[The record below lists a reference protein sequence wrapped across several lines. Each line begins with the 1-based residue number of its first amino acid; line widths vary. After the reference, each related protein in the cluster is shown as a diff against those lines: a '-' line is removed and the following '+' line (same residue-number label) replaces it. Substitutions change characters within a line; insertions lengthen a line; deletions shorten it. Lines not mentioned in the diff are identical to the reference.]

1 LTTFSENMQI
11 SDQEQTQRALQI
23 EHLLGSLREH
33 DVRVWLDGER
43 IRVSAPSG
51 VLTAEQ
57 RAQIES
63 HKEQIR
69 EYLRLSGDR
78 AEPAEVAFD
87 AGSVAGEFPLSF
99 AQQRLWFLDRL
110 DPGNTEYNIAAS
122 YEIRGPF
129 DRAALEQSL
138 NDLVRYQPS
147 LRTVFVDRDG
157 QPLQIVQDYAP
168 CTLDFV
174 DLSAAEP
181 SQRQTEFEQHFH
193 RIARAAFDLA
203 AGPLFRAAV
212 VSLEPMTH
220 RVLFCLHHIVAD
232 NWSMGI
238 ALAELAARY
247 EAHRE
252 QRAPN
257 IVPSSTHYGEYAR
270 HEQERLVGA
279 ELGRL
284 LTFWT
289 AQLAGAPAV
298 LELPTDRPRPA
309 RQTHNGAAISVV
321 FSQEISEALRAFARQ
336 ERSTLYPVLLAVFG
350 VILAR
355 YSGHNDVVVGSPFAN
370 RATSDLEQVVGLFVS
385 TLPVRVQV
393 DPAASGRK
401 LVGHLREVLLA
412 AQSHQDLPFEKL
424 VEALRPQRSLASS
437 PIFQVVFALQ
447 NTPLSSTFELVSTG
461 AMYDLS
467 LFMRDTP
474 TGIAG
479 ALEYNTDLF
488 DHETIERLAGHFRQ
502 LAEALVA
509 DPDVPVGQMPMI
521 TPAERALIVESWN
534 ATSTDYPRDASIG
547 SLFDQVAAGH
557 PDAIAI
563 STAEPSGEPCA
574 AASLT
579 YRALSTAAERLAERL
594 AASGVRPGAL
604 VGIFLDRSIA
614 AVVAMLA
621 ILKRGAAYV
630 PLDTRDPAA
639 RSAEIVR
646 DAGIATVIASRTHPL
661 TNEFHAEGL
670 ILIEDELCADASSPA
685 EAAELTVDA
694 GCLAY
699 AMFTSGTTGKPK
711 GVCVT
716 HRSIVRL
723 VRNTNYAEFG
733 PDERILQFAP
743 LAFDAATLE
752 IWGALL
758 NGGHLV
764 VYPRRLPS
772 ARELAGSLR
781 EHGITT
787 LWLTAGFFHHMVENE
802 LAALAQVRRV
812 LSGGDVLSPNHVQR
826 LLDAKVEGTVINGYG
841 PTENTTF
848 TTCHVM
854 RPGERLVGPVPIGR
868 PISNTRVYILDPV
881 GQPVPIGVAG
891 ELYAGGDGVA
901 QGYVGNPA
909 ETSRRFVADPFDPK
923 GGGRLYHTGDLARWR
938 PDGTVEFLG
947 RLDRQVKVRGFRIE
961 LEEIEGAL
969 RDLPQIQDAVVVARR
984 DEAGINVLVAYLV
997 PREDK
1002 EIDQAFVR
1010 RHLSAIL
1017 PDYMMPGAMVVLSAL
1032 PLTVNGKLDRAAL
1045 PEPTTQVHTS
1055 NVVEPR
1061 TVLETQLHA
1070 IWEKLLGYSG
1080 FGMTDNFF
1088 DLGGHSLLAIRLFAQ
1103 IERIFGV
1110 RLPVSTLFQAPTL
1123 AQLAAML
1130 EHQGL
1135 APRWTSLVAIQ
1146 PEGTKPPLF
1155 LVPGLG
1161 GNVVCYNRLARLLG
1175 TDQPVY
1181 GLQSRGLDGKE
1192 QPFERIEPMAAH
1204 YINEIR
1210 RVQPR
1215 GPYHLGGTCFGGLVA
1230 YEMAQ
1235 QLRAQGEDVPF
1246 LMLLESW
1253 PPSRYLFLFDK
1264 IRLYSSHLRFVI
1276 SATKRNLQ
1284 EIAALS
1290 PRVMLGALRKRLGIL
1305 GEIVEQR
1312 DVYRGDRS
1320 TMYVDAV
1327 STANHR
1333 AYIHYKPRPYVGRLL
1348 LVIASAREF
1357 RGPDTRRWWRGLAP
1371 SGYIQREIPVT
1382 SSGPLLIS
1390 PHVEG
1395 LAEWMREALRHSES
1409 SGIRAETQPESPAV
1423 PASAA

>member
-1 LTTFSENMQI
+1 MQI
-11 SDQEQTQRALQI
+11 GDQVQAQGPLQI
-23 EHLLGSLREH
+23 EHLLSSLSEQ

-51 VLTAEQ
+51 VLTAER
-57 RAQIES
+57 RAQIEL

-69 EYLRLSGDR
+69 EYLRSLGEP
-78 AEPAEVAFD
+78 AEPAERVFD
-87 AGSVAGEFPLSF
+87 ACSVAGEFPLSS

-110 DPGNTEYNIAAS
+110 DPGNTEYNIAAA
-122 YEIRGPF
+122 YEIRGPL
-129 DRAALEQSL
+129 DCAAMERAL
-138 NDLVRYQPS
+138 NDLVRHQPS
-147 LRTVFVDRDG
+147 MRTVFVDHEG
-157 QPLQIVQDYAP
+157 QPLQIVRDYVP
-168 CTLDFV
+168 SSLEFV
-174 DLSAAEP
+174 DLSVAEP
-181 SQRQTEFEQHFH
+181 SQRKAEFERHFR
-193 RIARAAFDLA
+193 RIALAPFDLA
-203 AGPLFRAAV
+203 AGPPYRAAV
-212 VSLEPMTH
+212 VSLEPTTH
-220 RVLFCLHHIVAD
+220 RVLLCLHHIIAD

-238 ALAELAARY
+238 ALAELGVRY

-257 IVPSSTHYGEYAR
+257 IVPLSTHYGEYAR
-270 HEQERLVGA
+270 HEQERLTGA

-284 LTFWT
+284 LAFWK

-298 LELPTDRPRPA
+298 LDLPIDRPRPA
-309 RQTHNGAAISVV
+309 RQTHNGAVINVV
-321 FSQEISEALRAFARQ
+321 LSQEISEALRAFARQ

-355 YSGHNDVVVGSPFAN
+355 YAGHNDVVVGSPFAN
-370 RATSDLEQVVGLFVS
+370 RATSALEQVVGLFVS

-412 AQSHQDLPFEKL
+412 VQSHQDLPFEKL
-424 VEALRPQRSLASS
+424 VEALRPQRSLANS

-447 NTPLSSTFELVSTG
+447 NTPLSSMFELASTG

-474 TGIAG
+474 TGIIG
-479 ALEYNTDLF
+479 SLEYNTDLF
-488 DHETIERLAGHFRQ
+488 DRETMERLAGHFRQ
-502 LAEALVA
+502 IAEALVA
-509 DPDVPVGQMPMI
+509 DPDVPVGQMPMV
-521 TPAERALIVESWN
+521 TPAERALIVENWN
-534 ATSTDYPRDASIG
+534 ATATGYPREASIG
-547 SLFDQVAAGH
+547 SLFDEVAAAH

-563 STAEPSGEPCA
+563 STAEPSDEPCA
-574 AASLT
+574 SVSLT
-579 YRALSTAAERLAERL
+579 YRALSTAAARVADRL
-594 AASGVRPGAL
+594 AADGVRPGDL
-604 VGIFLDRSIA
+604 VGIYLDRSIA

-630 PLDTRDPAA
+630 PLDTRDPAG

-661 TNEFHAEGL
+661 TNEIHAEGI
-670 ILIEDELCADASSPA
+670 ILIEDALCANSISPA
-685 EAAELTVDA
+685 ETLEVAVDA
-694 GCLAY
+694 GSLAY
-699 AMFTSGTTGKPK
+699 VMFTSGTTGKPK

-752 IWGALL
+752 IWGAML

-772 ARELAGSLR
+772 SRELAESLR
-781 EHGITT
+781 EHGITM

-802 LAALAQVRRV
+802 LTALAQVRCV

-826 LLDAKVEGTVINGYG
+826 LLDAKKQGTVINGYG

-854 RPGERLVGPVPIGR
+854 RPGEKLLGSVLIGR
-868 PISNTRVYILDPV
+868 PISNTRVYILDPI

-901 QGYVGNPA
+901 QGYVGNPV
-909 ETSRRFVADPFDPK
+909 ETSLRFVADSFDPT
-923 GGGRLYHTGDLARWR
+923 GSGRLYRTGDLARWR

-961 LEEIEGAL
+961 LEEIEGSL
-969 RDLPQIQDAVVVARR
+969 RDLPQIKDASVIARR
-984 DEAGINVLVAYLV
+984 DEAGINVLIAYLV
-997 PREDK
+997 PREDR

-1010 RHLSAIL
+1010 RHLSAVL
-1017 PDYMMPGAMVVLSAL
+1017 PDYMMPNSMVVLSAL
-1032 PLTVNGKLDRAAL
+1032 PLTANGKLDRAAL
-1045 PEPTTQVHTS
+1045 PEPTTQVHGT

-1080 FGMTDNFF
+1080 FGMSDNFF

-1103 IERIFGV
+1103 IERIFGI

-1130 EHQGL
+1130 EQQGL
-1135 APRWTSLVAIQ
+1135 VPRWSSLVAIQ
-1146 PEGTKPPLF
+1146 PEGTRPPLF

-1175 TDQPVY
+1175 ANQPVY

-1192 QPFERIEPMAAH
+1192 PPFERIEPMAAH
-1204 YINEIR
+1204 YIDEIR
-1210 RVQPR
+1210 RVQPQ

-1235 QLRAQGEDVPF
+1235 QLRAQGEAVPF

-1264 IRLYSSHLRFVI
+1264 IRLYSSHIRFLV
-1276 SATKRNLQ
+1276 SATKRNLR
-1284 EIAALS
+1284 ELVSLS
-1290 PRVMLGALRKRLGIL
+1290 PGVMLGALRKRLGIL
-1305 GEIVEQR
+1305 GEIIEQR
-1312 DVYRGDRS
+1312 DVYRGDRA

-1333 AYIHYKPRPYVGRLL
+1333 AYIHYKPRPYDGRLL

-1357 RGPDTRRWWRGLAP
+1357 RGPDTRRWWRELAP
-1371 SGYIQREIPVT
+1371 SGFVQREIPVT

-1390 PHVEG
+1390 PHVEV
-1395 LAEWMREALRHSES
+1395 LAEWMREALCETDASNASNIRSEPQAKAH
-1409 SGIRAETQPESPAV
+1409 IAT
-1423 PASAA
+1423 ASAH

>member
-1 LTTFSENMQI
+1 MQI
-11 SDQEQTQRALQI
+11 NKKGDGEDLQVKQ
-23 EHLLGSLREH
+23 LLGLLREQ
-33 DVRVWLDGER
+33 DVRVWLDGKR
-43 IRVSAPSG
+43 IRVSAPTG
-51 VLTAEQ
+51 VLTEEH

-63 HKEQIR
+63 HKERIR
-69 EYLRLSGDR
+69 AHLSAL
-78 AEPAEVAFD
+78 AEQADDANAKFD
-87 AGSVAGEFPLSF
+87 ASRVEGEFPLSY

-110 DPGNTEYNIAAS
+110 EPGNCAYNIAA
-122 YEIRGPF
+122 YHEIRGPL
-129 DRAALEQSL
+129 DRAALERAL
-138 NDLVRYQPS
+138 EDLVRNQPA
-147 LRTVFVDRDG
+147 LRTTFNDRDG
-157 QPLQIVQDYAP
+157 RPMQIVQP
-168 CTLDFV
+168 FVSCHLELV
-174 DLSAAEP
+174 DLSSVDPLERENEFGRIH
-181 SQRQTEFEQHFH
+181 RQV
-193 RIARAAFDLA
+193 ALSPFDLA
-203 AGPLFRAAV
+203 AGSLYRAAV
-212 VSLEPMTH
+212 VSLEPGIH
-220 RVLFCLHHIVAD
+220 RVLLCLHHIIAD

-238 ALAELAARY
+238 AMAELMARY
-247 EAHRE
+247 DGHCA
-252 QRAPN
+252 QRAPRLE
-257 IVPSSTHYGEYAR
+257 PLSTHYGDYAR
-270 HEQERLVGA
+270 CEQETLTGA
-279 ELGRL
+279 ELDRL
-284 LTFWT
+284 VDFWK
-289 AQLAGAPAV
+289 AKLAGAPAV
-298 LELPTDRPRPA
+298 LELPTDRPRPV
-309 RQTHNGAAISVV
+309 RQTYNGASVGV
-321 FSQEISEALRAFARQ
+321 LLSREVSDALRALARK
-336 ERSTLYPVLLAVFG
+336 ERTTLYPTLLAVFG
-350 VILAR
+350 AMLAR
-355 YSGHNDVVVGSPFAN
+355 YGGHDDVVVGSPFAN
-370 RATSDLEQVVGLFVS
+370 RASTDLEQVVGLFVS
-385 TLPVRVQV
+385 TLPVRIRI
-393 DPAASGRK
+393 DPNESGRD
-401 LVGHLREVLLA
+401 LVRQLRETVLETQA
-412 AQSHQDLPFEKL
+412 HQDLPFEKL
-424 VEALRPQRSLASS
+424 VEALRPQRSLAIS

-447 NTPLSSTFELVSTG
+447 NTPLSSSFGLITAG

-467 LFMRDTP
+467 LFMWDTP
-474 TGIAG
+474 TGICG
-479 ALEYNTDLF
+479 SLEYNTDLF
-488 DHETIERLAGHFRQ
+488 DRETIERMAGHFRQ
-502 LAEALVA
+502 LAEAMTA
-509 DPDVPVGQMPMI
+509 NPDGSLGQLPMM
-521 TPAERALIVESWN
+521 TLPERALIIERWN
-534 ATSTDYPRDASIG
+534 ATATEYPRNASIVD
-547 SLFDQVAAGH
+547 LFDDVVATQ

-563 STAEPSGEPCA
+563 STVEPGGEPLA
-574 AASLT
+574 TESLS
-579 YRALSTAAERLAERL
+579 YRALQTAANRLAGRL
-594 AASGVRPGAL
+594 AANGVREGTL
-604 VGIFLDRSIA
+604 VGIYLDRSIA

-621 ILKRGAAYV
+621 ILRCGAAYV
-630 PLDTRDPAA
+630 PLDTHDPAA

-646 DAGIATVIASRTHPL
+646 DARIGTVIASRTQPL
-661 TNEFHAEGL
+661 TGEFQIDGL
-670 ILIEDELCADASSPA
+670 VAVECALEADASSSS
-685 EAAELTVDA
+685 EVAAQTADA
-694 GCLAY
+694 DDLAY
-699 AMFTSGTTGKPK
+699 VLFTSGTTGRPK
-711 GVCVT
+711 GVCVS

-723 VRNTNYAEFG
+723 VRNTNYAQFG
-733 PDERILQFAP
+733 PDDRILQFAP

-758 NGGHLV
+758 NGGRLV

-772 ARELAGSLR
+772 AQDLADALR
-781 EHGITT
+781 SHGITI
-787 LWLTAGFFHHMVENE
+787 LWLTSGFFHYMVENE
-802 LAALAQVRRV
+802 LAALAQVRCV
-812 LSGGDVLSPNHVQR
+812 LSGGDVLSPIHVQR
-826 LLDAKVEGTVINGYG
+826 LLDAKSEGAVINGYG

-854 RPGERLVGPVPIGR
+854 RPGLRLVGPVPIGR
-868 PISNTRVYILDPV
+868 PIGNTRIYILDPA
-881 GQPVPIGVAG
+881 GQPVPVGVAG

-901 QGYVGNPA
+901 HGYLGNPE
-909 ETSRRFVADPFDPK
+909 ETARRFVADPFDAT
-923 GGGRLYHTGDLARWR
+923 GAGHLYRTGDLTRWR
-938 PDGTVEFLG
+938 SDGTVEFLG

-1010 RHLSAIL
+1010 RHLSAML

-1103 IERIFGV
+1103 IDRIFGV

-1123 AQLAAML
+1123 VQLAAML

-1146 PEGTKPPLF
+1146 PEGTRPPLF

-1290 PRVMLGALRKRLGIL
+1290 PRVMLGALRKRLGVL

-1312 DVYRGDRS
+1312 DVYRGDRA

-1390 PHVEG
+1390 PHVEV
-1395 LAEWMREALRHSES
+1395 LAEWMREALRHTES
-1409 SGIRAETQPESPAV
+1409 SGIRAESQPESPAV